1 MPPKPAAK
9 ETKPAAKDTKKVG
22 AKPAAASGKKVK
34 AAPVANPLFPSKPKS
49 NRIGGDIRPKGRDL
63 SRFVRWP
70 RYVRLQRQK
79 KILLQRL
86 KVPPAINQFTK
97 TLDKNQAAEVFK
109 LLIKYQPETKEAK
122 TARLEATAAAVA
134 KKENVAS
141 GPPPATLKFGLKHV
155 TTLIEQKKAKLVLI
169 AHDVDPLELVV
180 WLPALCRKMDVPY
193 AIVKGKSRL
202 GTLTHQKNA
211 AVVALT
217 KVNKEDESKLK
228 SLAEN
233 FHTQFN
239 ENVERRWGGGHMG
252 LKTQAKLDKRA
263 KQLEV
268 EKAKKIASQR

>member
-1 MPPKPAAK
+1 MPPKAAAK
-9 ETKPAAKDTKKVG
+9 PVAKEVAKKVG
-22 AKPAAASGKKVK
+22 AKPTATGKKAK
-34 AAPVANPLFPSKPKS
+34 APAQANPLFPARPKS
-49 NRIGGDIRPKGRDL
+49 LRIGGDIRPKGRDL

-109 LLIKYQPETKEAK
+109 LMLKYQPETKDAK
-122 TARLEATAAAVA
+122 AARLEATAKAVA
-134 KKENVAS
+134 AKENVAS
-141 GPPPATLKFGLKHV
+141 GPPPATLKYGLKHI
-155 TTLIEQKKAKLVLI
+155 TTLVEQKKAKLVLI

-202 GTLTHQKNA
+202 GTLTHKKNS

-217 KVNKEDESKLK
+217 RVNKEDESKLK
-228 SLAEN
+228 TLAEN

-239 ENVERRWGGGHMG
+239 ENVERRWGGGLMG

-268 EKAKKIASQR
+268 EKAKKLASQR